1 VLACLLGGPL
11 TSCSS
16 GSDQP
21 TSAPQAS
28 ATTPAPAPAVR
39 THVRY
44 GAVTGRLP
52 HAARHRLAARVTRV
66 VDAWTAAAYLD
77 GPYPRRHFDR
87 AFPGFTPGARKQA
100 NRDRRLMSNQDIGG
114 RIDGVV
120 ARRRGVVL
128 DVLAVRKHA
137 VGVTA
142 RVYLRFRTTGHLK
155 RDVRVQGRLY
165 LTPTPAGWRV
175 FGYDMTKGS
184 V

>member
-1 VLACLLGGPL
+1 
-11 TSCSS
+11 
-16 GSDQP
+16 
-21 TSAPQAS
+21 
-28 ATTPAPAPAVR
+28 
-39 THVRY
+39 
-44 GAVTGRLP
+44 
-52 HAARHRLAARVTRV
+52 
-66 VDAWTAAAYLD
+66 
-77 GPYPRRHFDR
+77 
-87 AFPGFTPGARKQA
+87 
-100 NRDRRLMSNQDIGG
+100 
-114 RIDGVV
+114 
-120 ARRRGVVL
+120 VL